1 MALVTANGIQIEYE
15 TFGDATSPALL
26 LIIGLGCQ
34 LIHWQDA
41 FCQQIADS
49 GYHVIR
55 YDNRDKGLSTKF
67 EGPPADKIMEIIIAL
82 SMGQEVPVPYTIEDM
97 AMDAVGLL
105 DALKI
110 DKAHLCGMSMG
121 GFIAQ
126 TFALNNPTR
135 TLSLTSIYSTPGSRS
150 KYPPTPEMNEAMML
164 AEPLERE
171 ANIGH
176 VTDFYKLTYGT
187 GLVFDEAYHRSMV
200 ARAYDRSFCP
210 EGTIRQLLAVL
221 AQKDREE
228 DLRQL
233 KVPSLVVHGDA
244 DPLVPLAGGQATA
257 DAIPDAEFMVVKGM
271 GHVLPHLGAYW
282 GDIKEA
288 MIKHMGEGHSC

>member
-1 MALVTANGIQIEYE
+1 MASVTANGIQIEYE
-15 TFGDATSPALL
+15 TFGNANSPALL

-34 LIHWQDA
+34 LIHWQDE

-49 GYHVIR
+49 GFYVIR
-55 YDNRDKGLSTKF
+55 YDNRDKGFSTRV
-67 EGPPADKIMEIIIAL
+67 EGPPADKIMETITAL
-82 SMGQEVPVPYTIEDM
+82 TMGQKATVPYTIEDL
-97 AMDAVGLL
+97 AMDAAGLL
-105 DALKI
+105 NALKI

-150 KYPPTPEMNEAMML
+150 KYPPTPEVNEAMML

-171 ANIGH
+171 ANIDH
-176 VTDFYKLTYGT
+176 VTDFYKLTHGT
-187 GLVFDEAYHRSMV
+187 GLAFDEAFHRSVV
-200 ARAYDRSFCP
+200 ARAYDRSFSP
-210 EGTIRQLLAVL
+210 EGTTRQLLAVL

-257 DAIPDAEFMVVKGM
+257 DAIPGAEFMIVKGM
-271 GHVLPHLGAYW
+271 GHVLPHLDAYW

-288 MIKHMGEGHSC
+288 MIKHMAKGGR